1 MYMSISDI
9 RQIYEALD
17 REPVW
22 KLVLLET
29 SVDAFR
35 EWLRRVL
42 PAVFTRICES
52 AEDMLWRVLG

>member
-1 MYMSISDI
+1 MPLPAHVLTRINS
-9 RQIYEALD
+9 ALA

-22 KLVLLET
+22 KRVLLET

-42 PAVFTRICES
+42 PEQDVRILES
-52 AEDMLWRVLG
+52 LEDEYRRIVG